1 MLQAI
6 SAGWERIRTE
16 VKAADRKVEALLA
29 STDPGRVTGDAL
41 YIIAAY
47 PFHASKL
54 NEARVRNVVEDAV
67 ERVTGRRLRASFILK
82 DDLPGTPAITTAP
95 KPPSLSSPPTHEP
108 PPARAT
114 NGIHEDE
121 PPFDED
127 PDPPSDDEFIR
138 NVKTILDAEE
148 VFDPEEIAKIP

>member
-41 YIIAAY
+41 YISAAY

-54 NEARVRNVVEDAV
+54 NEATIIAPTTTIAV
-67 ERVTGRRLRASFILK
+67 SSARPIPVITG
-82 DDLPGTPAITTAP
+82 GTP
-95 KPPSLSSPPTHEP
+95 SFS
-108 PPARAT
+108 AR
-114 NGIHEDE
+114 
-121 PPFDED
+121 
-127 PDPPSDDEFIR
+127 
-138 NVKTILDAEE
+138 
-148 VFDPEEIAKIP
+148 